1 MTLITCGSKPNL
13 GRPESSANILLEHCA
28 EEKEGVAAAGPPVFD
43 SQDELMKSVDVLEA
57 GLVRHG
63 EDDEETV
70 PCPHVLLPHGAEFL
84 LAGCVEHCQ
93 DRHDDDTTGVAVK
106 RATCNTPQLCWVE

>member
-1 MTLITCGSKPNL
+1 MMVNHSNPAHVTLITCRGKLNL
-13 GRPESSANILLEHCA
+13 GRLRPANISLKYCA
-28 EEKEGVAAAGPPVFD
+28 VDQSVQKKWAVRRCDPPVFD

-70 PCPHVLLPHGAEFL
+70 ACPHVLLPHGAEFL
-84 LAGCVEHCQ
+84 LTGCVQHCR
-93 DRHDDDTTGVAVK
+93 DGEPKVAW
-106 RATCNTPQLCWVE
+106 TI

>member
-1 MTLITCGSKPNL
+1 M
-13 GRPESSANILLEHCA
+13 RRQSARRR
-28 EEKEGVAAAGPPVFD
+28 KRVVRRRGPPVFD

-57 GLVRHG
+57 GLVRHR

-84 LAGCVEHCQ
+84 LTGCVQHCEEVV
-93 DRHDDDTTGVAVK
+93 TTADEPKERV
-106 RATCNTPQLCWVE
+106 T